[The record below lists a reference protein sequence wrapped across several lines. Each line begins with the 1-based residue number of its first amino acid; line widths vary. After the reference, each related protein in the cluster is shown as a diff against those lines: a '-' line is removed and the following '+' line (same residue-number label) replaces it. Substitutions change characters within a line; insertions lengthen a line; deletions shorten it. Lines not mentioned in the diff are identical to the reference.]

1 MRHERWRRPAPCRCD
16 QMDCVIASLAHPMPP
31 RHAAQARLSK
41 HSDLELK
48 LSLRQLVLDD
58 ELRAI
63 AHRADAAAE
72 PREAAEWQQGSGKGD
87 LTSSVRISVRAY
99 E

>member
-1 MRHERWRRPAPCRCD
+1 MAASGPMQMRPHGLR
-16 QMDCVIASLAHPMPP
+16 IASLAHPMPP
-31 RHAAQARLSK
+31 RHAAEARLSK